1 MTALD
6 LWQSIVGIVGF
17 ISVLTVLYAR
27 FKAETRARAVE
38 QKARETEREDITR
51 WRTNVERDIQ
61 DTAARLDRHEKRDD
75 RIFNTLDEIKREIV
89 LMRERIVSLESTIRR
104 GSET

>member
-6 LWQSIVGIVGF
+6 LWQSIIGIAGF

-51 WRTNVERDIQ
+51 WRTNVERDSHDIVFQ
-61 DTAARLDRHEKRDD
+61 MAEIAIPCDLFADIVRRIDRLRPPPAPA
-75 RIFNTLDEIKREIV
+75 
-89 LMRERIVSLESTIRR
+89 
-104 GSET
+104 

>member
-38 QKARETEREDITR
+38 QKARETERENITR

-61 DTAARLDRHEKRDD
+61 DVIFQMAADAVPRELFADMLRRVDRLRLKPAAA
-75 RIFNTLDEIKREIV
+75 
-89 LMRERIVSLESTIRR
+89 
-104 GSET
+104 

>member
-6 LWQSIVGIVGF
+6 LWQTVLGIVGF

-51 WRTNVERDIQ
+51 CRTNVERDIHDIVFQ
-61 DTAARLDRHEKRDD
+61 MAEVAIPRDLFADILSRIDRLRP
-75 RIFNTLDEIKREIV
+75 T
-89 LMRERIVSLESTIRR
+89 STP
-104 GSET
+104 S